1 MWHLLQPPQPTTL
14 EYNSAQHVLNRRPDR
29 RPPAVEVGRRHSR
42 VRGSRQP
49 SPRGLAFLKDISET
63 ALGREMHQPAGLI
76 DGELKMNEA
85 GQLS

>member
-1 MWHLLQPPQPTTL
+1 M
-14 EYNSAQHVLNRRPDR
+14 
-29 RPPAVEVGRRHSR
+29 EVGRRHSR